1 LKSKEELE
9 RKQAWGSWLGGKLKL
24 GIGLLK
30 PRGKG
35 DSLFITN

>member
-9 RKQAWGSWLGGKLKL
+9 REKAWGWWLGAKLKL

-30 PRGKG
+30 
-35 DSLFITN
+35 L